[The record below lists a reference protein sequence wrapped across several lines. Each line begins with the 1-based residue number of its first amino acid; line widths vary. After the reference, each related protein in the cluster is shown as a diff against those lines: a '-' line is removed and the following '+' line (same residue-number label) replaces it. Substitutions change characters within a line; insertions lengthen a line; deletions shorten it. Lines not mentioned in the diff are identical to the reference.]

1 MNAIRNDFEALGN
14 QILAE
19 KDHKFCLIFDLSLNL
34 LHKSRILKNSKKAL
48 HTLARPIAIKRK
60 WTFRYKLWYKI
71 GQNPRFPEVF
81 EKWIFQKSGFFHFT
95 LHLSEKSM
103 HLQLEQLSFKQMHH
117 IVQ

>member
-48 HTLARPIAIKRK
+48 HTLARPIALNTK
-60 WTFRYKLWYKI
+60 WPYGYNPSFKV
-71 GQNPRFPEVF
+71 GQNPRFSEVF
-81 EKWIFQKSGFFHFT
+81 EKWIF
-95 LHLSEKSM
+95 
-103 HLQLEQLSFKQMHH
+103 
-117 IVQ
+117 